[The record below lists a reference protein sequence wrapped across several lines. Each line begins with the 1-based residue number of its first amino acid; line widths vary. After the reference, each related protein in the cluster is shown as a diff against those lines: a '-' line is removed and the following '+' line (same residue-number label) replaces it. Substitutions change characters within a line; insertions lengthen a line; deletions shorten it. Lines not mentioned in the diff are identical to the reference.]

1 MANGPTHFGEE
12 LTRRTKRRGERV
24 ASASSDEAME
34 RSCSAEQEPGQ
45 PILHTTISPTRSAGI
60 EFNDSNSHDLRF
72 WKAKRVNPNAP
83 VASKRRRNWKKH
95 LISEFQN
102 HIQTKSGLHISV
114 CQSQFKRY
122 TSI

>member
-60 EFNDSNSHDLRF
+60 EFNDSNSHDLHF

-95 LISEFQN
+95 LILE
-102 HIQTKSGLHISV
+102 ID
-114 CQSQFKRY
+114 KRCVGCFGGH
-122 TSI
+122 TSCINNWF